1 MKLHPDIERAIN
13 EQINLEFL
21 SAYAYL
27 AMAAWFEHKSLAGF
41 ASWMTLQG
49 REELGHGMKFFRYL
63 NDRGGR
69 VLLEAVPKPKP
80 DFATPLEAFET
91 SLQHEQSVST
101 CINRIYELANQHKDY
116 PTMSFLRWFLDE
128 QVEEEKTV
136 RDAIAK
142 LKLVGE
148 SETGLFHLDNQL
160 GERAKTPPAA
170 ET

>member
-1 MKLHPDIERAIN
+1 MKLHAEIEKAIS

-27 AMAAWFEHKSLAGF
+27 AMAAWFENKSLAGF

-49 REELGHGMKFFRYL
+49 QEELGHGMKFFRYL

-69 VLLEAVPKPKP
+69 VLLETIPRPKA
-80 DFATPLEAFET
+80 DFASPLEAFET
-91 SLQHEQSVST
+91 SLAHEQSVST
-101 CINRIYELANQHKDY
+101 CINRIYELASQQKDF
-116 PTMSFLRWFLDE
+116 PTLSFLRWFLDE

-136 RDAIAK
+136 SDVIAK

-148 SETGLFHLDNQL
+148 NDNGVFHLDNHL
-160 GERAKTPPAA
+160 AERAKTKP
-170 ET
+170 